1 MIYIIKVLAF
11 KTRNWIRQQVSA
23 ARVLK
28 KFNIQ
33 IDEGQVID
41 DVQAIEIDQSFG
53 MSPNCKL
60 LARGSNAK
68 IKIGKN
74 VALNYNVMI
83 NADCGGEIII
93 KDNVIIG
100 PNVVMRASD
109 HIIQPGQPYRA
120 SGHDAGKIVLEEN
133 VWIGSNVFI
142 GKNVC
147 IGENAIV
154 GAGSVVTKN
163 VAANSIVVGIP
174 AKLHK
179 EI

>member
-1 MIYIIKVLAF
+1 MRA
-11 KTRNWIRQQVSA
+11 WIGQQLIA
-23 ARVLK
+23 AKALK
-28 KFNIQ
+28 KFNIR

-41 DVQAIEIDQSFG
+41 EVQSIEIDQAFS

-83 NADCGGEIII
+83 NADCGGAIII

-109 HIIQPGQPYRA
+109 HIIEPGVPYRF

-142 GKNVC
+142 AKNVR
-147 IGENAIV
+147 IGKNAIV